1 MIRLVAILL
10 FLLLFLAVSVPVQ
23 LALWLISMIPGAE
36 PGVRLISLEIVK
48 WGFRVINGIAGVR
61 LTVKGRERVPAGEPV
76 LYVGNHRS
84 DFDTVIIYS
93 IMNGPTGFIAKKEM
107 LLVPVLA
114 TWMKFLYCLFLD
126 RDDMAK
132 GMQMILDAVA
142 NIGRGVSY
150 VIFPEGTR
158 NKTQE
163 DLLPF
168 HKGSFKIAQRS
179 GCAIVPFSLN
189 NTRRIYEEHPF
200 KVCPSDVVMEFGEP
214 IRWNE
219 LSRDEQRNIDRV
231 VRDRVGDMYRNNKEP
246 A

>member
-1 MIRLVAILL
+1 M
-10 FLLLFLAVSVPVQ
+10 
-23 LALWLISMIPGAE
+23 
-36 PGVRLISLEIVK
+36 
-48 WGFRVINGIAGVR
+48 
-61 LTVKGRERVPAGEPV
+61 
-76 LYVGNHRS
+76 
-84 DFDTVIIYS
+84 
-93 IMNGPTGFIAKKEM
+93 
-107 LLVPVLA
+107 PVLA

-189 NTRRIYEEHPF
+189 NTRGIYEEHPF
-200 KVCPSDVVMEFGEP
+200 KVCPSNVVMEFGEP